1 MMTENLKI
9 QPILIGADINCYSV
23 ARAFHEEYGVISKAY
38 GRYAIGAT
46 NHSKIIDFTID
57 PDINNPDTFIDK
69 LLNIAKEYENTDI
82 KLPLFGCTDQYV
94 RLIIENKDALK
105 DKFYIPYTRPEL
117 LNQLIVKESFY
128 ELCEKVGLD
137 YPKTSI
143 YTKDRED
150 LDFGFDFP
158 VVVKPS
164 DSVSYWNHEFDGMK
178 KVYFVN
184 TAEEFKT
191 IIKDIYAS
199 GYSESLIIQEIIPG
213 DDEYMRVLTCYST
226 QEGEVKMMCLGHVLL
241 EEHAPTAI
249 GNHAAIITEY
259 DEELEMKIKKFLES
273 INYKGFSNF
282 DIKYD
287 TRDGKFKV
295 FEINLRQGR
304 SNYYVTG
311 AGFNIAKYVVEDL
324 IMNKELDFKV
334 CKHQHFWHVMPKS
347 IVYKYVKN
355 KELVATA
362 KRLAKEGN
370 ESSSLFYKKDYRKSP
385 KRWIYLK
392 LYNINQHKKFKMYC
406 K

>member
-1 MMTENLKI
+1 MDVNLKI

-23 ARAFHEEYGVISKAY
+23 ARAFHEEYGVVSKAY
-38 GRYAIGAT
+38 GRYPVGAT

-69 LLNIAKEYENTDI
+69 LLKIAEEYEGTDI
-82 KLPLFGCTDQYV
+82 KLPLFGCTDEYV
-94 RLIIENKDALK
+94 RLIIENKEVLK
-105 DKFYIPYTRPEL
+105 DKFYIPYTKPEL
-117 LNQLIVKESFY
+117 LEQLIVKESFY

-143 YTKDRED
+143 YTKDRTD
-150 LDFGFDFP
+150 LDFGFQFP

-164 DSVSYWNHEFDGMK
+164 DSVSYWNHEFEGMK
-178 KVYFVN
+178 KVYFIDN
-184 TAEEFKT
+184 EKEFKSV
-191 IIKDIYAS
+191 IRDIYAS
-199 GYSESLIIQEIIPG
+199 GYSESLIIQEVIPG
-213 DDEYMRVLTCYST
+213 DDEHMRVLTCYST
-226 QEGEVKMMCLGHVLL
+226 QNAEVKMMCLGHVLL

-259 DEELEMKIKKFLES
+259 DEELQMKIKKFLES
-273 INYKGFSNF
+273 IDYKGFSNF

-324 IMNKELDFKV
+324 ILNKPLDLKI
-334 CKHQHFWHVMPKS
+334 CKHQHFWHVMPRN

-355 KELVATA
+355 EELKNTA
-362 KRLAKEGN
+362 KKLVKEGN

-385 KRWIYLK
+385 KRWLYLK
-392 LYNINQHKKFKMYC
+392 LYNINQHKKFKRYC